1 MKAKKHLGQN
11 FLKCSWVSEKMIS
24 SAGLGQGDVVLEIG
38 PGKGALTLKLLQAGA
53 KVVAV
58 EKDKELLPIL
68 QEKFQAEIK
77 SGRLTLIAKDI
88 RDIDEQFL
96 KSLGAY
102 KLIANIPY
110 YITGE
115 LLRRFLESDFKPERI
130 ILLVQ
135 KEVAERIV
143 SEKESV
149 LSLSVKYFGEPKKL
163 ANVSK
168 KCFAPVPKVDSAI
181 LLVDVSQHRSLV
193 SDSEAFFDLLHL
205 AFASKRKKLINNLA
219 VNYDKSKLQN
229 IFAHLGLSTEL
240 RPENLSVDDYVVL
253 LGSLKKL

>member
-1 MKAKKHLGQN
+1 MRAKKYLGQN

-24 SAGLGQGDVVLEIG
+24 SAELGQGDTVLEIG
-38 PGKGALTLKLLQAGA
+38 PGKGALTLKLLQTGS
-53 KVVAV
+53 KVIAV

-68 QEKFQAEIK
+68 QEKFKKEIESK
-77 SGRLTLIAKDI
+77 QLTLIAKDI

-115 LLRRFLESDFKPERI
+115 LLRKFLESKFKPKQI

-143 SEKESV
+143 SQKESV
-149 LSLSVKYFGEPKKL
+149 LSLSVKYFGKPKKL

-168 KCFAPVPKVDSAI
+168 KCFTPVPKVDSAI
-181 LLVDVSQHRSLV
+181 LLVDISQHLSPV

-240 RPENLSVDDYVVL
+240 RPENLSVDGYAAL
-253 LGSLKKL
+253 LDILQKL